1 MLTQAEISFWVKINE
16 DKGFD
21 LSQIKERLKSMVL
34 ETPSW
39 GYGDSGTRFKVFKQK
54 GVPRNPYEKLE
65 DAATVHG
72 LTGVCPKV
80 AIHIPWDKVDDYAA
94 LQRYAQDLGLS
105 IRAVNPNLFQEED
118 YALGS
123 VCNPRVEVR
132 RKALAHLLECVE
144 IMKQVNSNVLSLWL
158 ADGTNY
164 PGQDDFRKR
173 KHYLM
178 EALTAVYAALPSSA
192 KLLIEYKMFEPSF
205 YHTDLADWGMAYNYT
220 LKLGDQAQVLVDL
233 GHHAQGT
240 NVAHIVSLLLDE
252 GKLGGF
258 HFNNRKYADDD
269 LMVGAIDPY
278 ELFLIAYEL
287 VAGEEDQSTSECA
300 KAVAYMIDQ
309 SHNIELKI
317 PAMIRS
323 VMNIQTAFAKAL
335 FVPRVELH
343 QAQEDGDVIRAELL
357 MKEAFEM
364 DVRPLLGLVRQE
376 MGLSPDPLQAYLD
389 SPYSTKILE
398 RGIGGQ
404 SW

>member
-1 MLTQAEISFWVKINE
+1 M
-16 DKGFD
+16 
-21 LSQIKERLKSMVL
+21 
-34 ETPSW
+34 
-39 GYGDSGTRFKVFKQK
+39 
-54 GVPRNPYEKLE
+54 
-65 DAATVHG
+65 
-72 LTGVCPKV
+72 
-80 AIHIPWDKVDDYAA
+80 DDYAA

-105 IRAVNPNLFQEED
+105 VRAVNPNLFQDDD

-123 VCNPRVEVR
+123 VCNPRAEVR
-132 RKALAHLLECVE
+132 RKALDHLLECVE
-144 IMKQVNSNVLSLWL
+144 IMKQLNSNVLSLWL

-178 EALTAVYAALPSSA
+178 EALTAVYGALPSSA

-278 ELFLIAYEL
+278 ELYLIAYEL
-287 VAGEEDQSTSECA
+287 VAGEEDQSTSDCA

-343 QAQEDGDVIRAELL
+343 MAQEEGDVIKAELL
-357 MKEAFEM
+357 MKDAFEM
-364 DVRPLLGLVRQE
+364 DVRPLLALVRQE
-376 MGLSPDPLQAYLD
+376 MGLNTDPLQAYLD
-389 SPYSTKILE
+389 SPYSKKILE
-398 RGIGGQ
+398 RGIDGQ
-404 SW
+404 S

>member
-1 MLTQAEISFWVKINE
+1 MLTQAEISFWVKIQE
-16 DKGFD
+16 DKGLN
-21 LSQIKERLKSMVL
+21 LSQIKKRLKSMVL

-54 GVPRNPYEKLE
+54 GVACNPYEKLE
-65 DAATVHG
+65 DAATVHK

-80 AIHIPWDKVDDYAA
+80 AIHIPWDKVKDYAG
-94 LQRYAQDLGLS
+94 LQTYAHDLGLS
-105 IRAVNPNLFQEED
+105 VRAVNPNLFQEDD

-123 VCNPRVEVR
+123 VCNPRAEVR

-144 IMKQVNSNVLSLWL
+144 IMKQLNSDVLSLWL

-178 EALTAVYAALPSSA
+178 QALTEVYGALPSSA

-205 YHTDLADWGMAYNYT
+205 YHTDLADWGMAYNYA

-233 GHHAQGT
+233 GHHAQGA
-240 NVAHIVSLLLDE
+240 NVAHIVALLLDE

-335 FVPRVELH
+335 FVPRVELR

-357 MKEAFEM
+357 MKEAFET

-376 MGLSPDPLQAYLD
+376 MGLDSDPLQAYLD
-389 SPYSTKILE
+389 SPYSKKILE
-398 RGIGGQ
+398 RGIVG
-404 SW
+404 